1 MTTKVYQIGGTYY
14 LALYSKAYALML
26 TSKVPL
32 ARTEIDHMRQS

>member
-26 TSKVPL
+26 TSIC
-32 ARTEIDHMRQS
+32 AW